1 MCKKGDR
8 RSVVKM
14 ANRLFCREQKRL
26 RKKTEEAKKSGR
38 VSASLFLEGEMN
50 ALSDADCFFF
60 YGSRIRPKSLLT
72 VFFPDEEHAEITVAE
87 FTPEK
92 QGLPALYRSALREC
106 KRVGA
111 EAVHTV
117 RNPVHGFDLKCVEGI
132 DFSYEWSEYM
142 LCTGMN
148 ELAESGKAEAP
159 VAGEFTGTTVRK
171 SEAPE
176 GDGTLCYTLLCGGK
190 EAAECRI
197 LPVAEGMQCYLFGL
211 KTKEEFRRKGMATRL
226 LREIAK
232 EYAVRAGAVM
242 RLQVSSK
249 NGPAE
254 RLYRKLGFVTEEER
268 EYYKTEVSDGR

>member
-1 MCKKGDR
+1 MVR
-8 RSVVKM
+8 M
-14 ANRLFCREQKRL
+14 ANRLFGWEQKRL
-26 RKKTEEAKKSGR
+26 RKKTEAAKTCGR

-60 YGSRIRPKSLLT
+60 YGNRLRPKSLLT

-87 FTPEK
+87 FIPEEK
-92 QGLPALYRSALREC
+92 GLPALYRTALGEC

-117 RNPVHGFDLKCVEGI
+117 RNPVHGFDLKSVDGI
-132 DFSYEWSEYM
+132 GFSYEWSEYM
-142 LCTGMN
+142 LCIGMK
-148 ELAESGKAEAP
+148 ELAESGASETSEDGVYTETEVTKE
-159 VAGEFTGTTVRK
+159 
-171 SEAPE
+171 EAPE
-176 GDGTLCYTLLCGGK
+176 DDGTLRYVLLQNGQ

-197 LPVAEGMQCYLFGL
+197 LPAAEGMQCYLFGL

-226 LREIAK
+226 LTEIAK
-232 EYAVRAGAVM
+232 EYEVRNGAVM

-249 NGPAE
+249 NEPAE

-268 EYYKTEVSDGR
+268 EYYKTEVSDGLQ